1 MFRNSFMISMVA
13 VVGSL
18 VLGGCAA
25 GVTDD
30 VPSSTATQGITGIEE
45 GIDLRAKETGI
56 DNALNPSRVTRV
68 TPANVEKDMKL
79 KSQRPHFAHPGYEVL
94 GPQFAPANGDI
105 NVTPVAPQFVEP
117 ANLDND
123 DPAGQL

>member
-45 GIDLRAKETGI
+45 GIDLRAEQTGV
-56 DNALNPSRVTRV
+56 DNALNPSRVVRV
-68 TPANVEKDMKL
+68 TPANVDKDMKL
-79 KSQRPHFAHPGYEVL
+79 KSQRAHFAHPGYEVL
-94 GPQFAPANGDI
+94 GPQFGPANELG
-105 NVTPVAPQFVEP
+105 NVGAIAPQFAEP